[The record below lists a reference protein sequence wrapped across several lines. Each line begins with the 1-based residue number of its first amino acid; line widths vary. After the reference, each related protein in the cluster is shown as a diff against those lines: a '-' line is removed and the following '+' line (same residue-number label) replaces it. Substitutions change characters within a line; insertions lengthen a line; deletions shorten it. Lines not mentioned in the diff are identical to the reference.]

1 MNFDDL
7 DDRYKSQVT
16 KEYYAKSPFASI
28 EKLKN
33 GAFLVVNL
41 VNGCEFHPADTWQ
54 KAKAAREEIVSHY
67 KYL

>member
-7 DDRYKSQVT
+7 DRGQVT

-33 GAFLVVNL
+33 GTFLVVNL

-54 KAKAAREEIVSHY
+54 QAKAVREEIVSHY